1 MTGRH
6 NSSKFVAVSLSL
18 LLCASL
24 TIFLVSKR
32 ESIINELAEC
42 NLNSNAGTFKSFQGD
57 FYLIDEEGLKVSS
70 HSILDSPSLLYFGY
84 TYCPDICPFDLMR
97 NSEAVELLD
106 QENIKIKPIFIS
118 VDPARDS
125 PARLKDFTSF
135 HHPNMIGFTGS
146 KEQIDSVK
154 NIYKVYSEIPDDTS
168 TDYMV
173 NHSTFSYFILPQDGV
188 QTYFTRQENSQK
200 IADTI
205 KCIIENKGASNKNS

>member
-70 HSILDSPSLLYFGY
+70 HSILDSPSLLYLVIPTAQIF
-84 TYCPDICPFDLMR
+84 
-97 NSEAVELLD
+97 VLL
-106 QENIKIKPIFIS
+106 I
-118 VDPARDS
+118 
-125 PARLKDFTSF
+125 
-135 HHPNMIGFTGS
+135 
-146 KEQIDSVK
+146 
-154 NIYKVYSEIPDDTS
+154 
-168 TDYMV
+168 
-173 NHSTFSYFILPQDGV
+173 
-188 QTYFTRQENSQK
+188 
-200 IADTI
+200 
-205 KCIIENKGASNKNS
+205 

>member
-146 KEQIDSVK
+146 EEQIDSVK
-154 NIYKVYSEIPDDTS
+154 NVYKVYSEIPDDTS

-188 QTYFTRQENSQK
+188 QTYFTRQENSQE